1 MIEYFPTEKSPLAS
15 KGKAVSEDIREE
27 EDCYIFDEDKVGEQE
42 EESLNVDNLEDFFL
56 EFEDKDIRN
65 ITEIGETVT
74 PLNSMTRQEV
84 CIEVDISKIL
94 NLPSLPMITYHPDRI
109 SNDLSEEDDQ
119 IYSSE
124 DDLITDGETDQESD
138 SEEGIES
145 ENKNTRKRLVGAA
158 EKKRITT
165 EVNTDFENIGASLD
179 ADCRTQEEY
188 DSDDEYDR
196 LHFGYQADEEDNEE
210 RDPDDETNVEN
221 DVAEKPV
228 NVDEIATKPKQDDS
242 SFVNDKLL
250 LFEDCFIRL
259 RRIQK
264 EILRPLTVD
273 LIKIKIPRL
282 REKDDDRNSQERM
295 MMEDYGSENNEPG
308 EDFDKEFEEL
318 HENSDGHED
327 IHDQETGESSN
338 DEADDFDELIR
349 QEISEF
355 ESMEVDEDIDEFD
368 TSEILEAV
376 EPWTE
381 YVEQTSVTESTHLQ
395 ADNSEEEY
403 FSDTDSD
410 MDCEIDS
417 DIEGD
422 IVKEMEQF
430 QYSDLRWDDV
440 KITSQP
446 ENESLLR

>member
-1 MIEYFPTEKSPLAS
+1 
-15 KGKAVSEDIREE
+15 
-27 EDCYIFDEDKVGEQE
+27 
-42 EESLNVDNLEDFFL
+42 
-56 EFEDKDIRN
+56 
-65 ITEIGETVT
+65 
-74 PLNSMTRQEV
+74 
-84 CIEVDISKIL
+84 
-94 NLPSLPMITYHPDRI
+94 
-109 SNDLSEEDDQ
+109 
-119 IYSSE
+119 
-124 DDLITDGETDQESD
+124 
-138 SEEGIES
+138 
-145 ENKNTRKRLVGAA
+145 
-158 EKKRITT
+158 
-165 EVNTDFENIGASLD
+165 
-179 ADCRTQEEY
+179 
-188 DSDDEYDR
+188 
-196 LHFGYQADEEDNEE
+196 
-210 RDPDDETNVEN
+210 
-221 DVAEKPV
+221 
-228 NVDEIATKPKQDDS
+228 
-242 SFVNDKLL
+242 
-250 LFEDCFIRL
+250 
-259 RRIQK
+259 
-264 EILRPLTVD
+264 
-273 LIKIKIPRL
+273 
-282 REKDDDRNSQERM
+282 
-295 MMEDYGSENNEPG
+295 MMEDYGSENNESG

-338 DEADDFDELIR
+338 DDADDFDELIR

-376 EPWTE
+376 EPRTE